1 MPSALRLAIL
11 RARIASGLPQRGRG
25 GQPGNANRLVH
36 GRYSRRFLLRRQR
49 VQGLL
54 RSARAAIVELNAAS
68 RSFRLR
74 RNGDKSRLACARLEG
89 SNALRAHAMMA
100 PWPS

>member
-1 MPSALRLAIL
+1 MPSALRLAAL
-11 RARIASGLPQRGRG
+11 RARLASGLPRRSRG

-49 VQGLL
+49 VRDLL
-54 RSARAAIVELNAAS
+54 RGARAVIVELTAAA
-68 RSFRLR
+68 RCLR
-74 RNGDKSRLACARLEG
+74 RGRHGDEVKLSVATNEG
-89 SNALRAHAMMA
+89 SNALWAGAMMQ

>member
-1 MPSALRLAIL
+1 MPSALRLAI
-11 RARIASGLPQRGRG
+11 ARDRLTAGLPRRNRG

-49 VQGLL
+49 VRDLLQG
-54 RSARAAIVELNAAS
+54 ARAVIVELTAAA
-68 RSFRLR
+68 RCLRHRHGDEVKLSFAT
-74 RNGDKSRLACARLEG
+74 NEG
-89 SNALRAHAMMA
+89 SNALWPRAMMQ